1 MINELTPEQ
10 KAKTSQYVE
19 KWIKI
24 GLSTDPTDLDEAKK
38 WITKIYE
45 NAKLEAPKYWFHF
58 SDPYTSLKAIYMVE
72 LLSGFDDKYQD
83 TTVFSDTSDYLDIF
97 NDLYN
102 QYSSQYNLIDWN
114 DNTKARM
121 LSMISKGF
129 EAKNEHDRKTKMKG
143 YFEQYLYGP
152 HEAGWLSFYD
162 FFHKECNLDCVEP
175 IVPYFELAK
184 TCGWWSA
191 YSQLAFIQDRP
202 SYISKN
208 DNDKL
213 HNLNGPAIEYSSG
226 FKVYAID
233 NYLVPEYVVM
243 DPNLITLDLIDKESN
258 AELRR
263 IYLQQYGFERYFENA
278 DCKLVDSDEVYVEQG
293 NDRKMPRMLV
303 TTMHGDCYLIGTDG
317 GTHRKYFMN
326 VWNSQNK
333 KRIED
338 RFGKIDTC
346 VKAHQLISGIP
357 EDDLLFQC

>member
-10 KAKTSQYVE
+10 KAATSLYVE

-24 GLSTDPTDLDEAKK
+24 GLSTDPTDLEGTKK

-45 NAKLEAPKYWFHF
+45 NAKLEPPKYWFHF

-72 LLSGFDDKYQD
+72 LLSGFSDKNQD
-83 TTVFSDTSDYLDIF
+83 TKIYSDTDEYLDIF
-97 NDLYN
+97 NSLYEQYSN
-102 QYSSQYNLIDWN
+102 QYDLIDWN
-114 DNTKARM
+114 DDVKARM
-121 LSMISKGF
+121 LSMVSKGF
-129 EAKNEHDRKTKMKG
+129 ESSNEAKRKTAMKG

-162 FFHKECNLDCVEP
+162 FFHKECNLECVEP
-175 IVPYFELAK
+175 IAPYFELAK

-191 YSQLAFIQDRP
+191 YSEVAFIQDRP
-202 SYISKN
+202 RSIVMN
-208 DNDKL
+208 DNGKL
-213 HNLNGPAIEYSSG
+213 HNLSGPAIEYPSG
-226 FKVYAID
+226 LKIYAID

-243 DPNLITLDLIDKESN
+243 DPNLITVEMIDKETN

-278 DCKLVDSDEVYVEQG
+278 DCKLVDSDEVFVEQG
-293 NDRKMPRMLV
+293 NERKMPRMLV
-303 TTMHGDCYLIGTDG
+303 TTKHGDCYLIGTDG

-326 VWNSQNK
+326 VFNSQNK
-333 KRIED
+333 NRIED
-338 RFGKIDTC
+338 RFGKINTC
-346 VKAHQLISGIP
+346 VKAHQLICGIN